1 MLNNIFT
8 ILDKMGYGTQKRAI
22 SVQFSN
28 LELSAQV
35 MLQRIDGF

>member
-22 SVQFSN
+22 SVQFS
-28 LELSAQV
+28 
-35 MLQRIDGF
+35 